1 MIATPNGSPPH
12 GLLVEKINREQLYFS
27 KHDVESQNIIS
38 RACFTFLCTRDISG
52 VHAVIISGIEELIFF
67 LLGLGG

>member
-27 KHDVESQNIIS
+27 KHDVESQNIS
-38 RACFTFLCTRDISG
+38 FTFLCTRDISG
-52 VHAVIISGIEELIFF
+52 VHAVIISGIEELIFSF
-67 LLGLGG
+67 WV